1 VIFDC
6 IAPTHKRHKGGRVV
20 NGWRKQ
26 KKKKKKELEL
36 LSPPP
41 YGADTMDR
49 YPAQ

>member
-1 VIFDC
+1 M
-6 IAPTHKRHKGGRVV
+6 AKAEEKEE
-20 NGWRKQ
+20 
-26 KKKKKKELEL
+26 KELEL